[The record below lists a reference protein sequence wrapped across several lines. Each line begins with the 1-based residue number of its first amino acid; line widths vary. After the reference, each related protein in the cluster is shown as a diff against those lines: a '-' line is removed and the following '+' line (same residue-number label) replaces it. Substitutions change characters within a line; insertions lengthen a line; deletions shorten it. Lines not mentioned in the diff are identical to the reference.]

1 MSAFASPRVCSLA
14 LLAALSA
21 MPSRLVAQVS
31 DQYADANSYRT
42 DAFFGT
48 PNVYGPT
55 PPANIFATTPGL
67 EQQARRSQFTINGL
81 APLFYNSN
89 PAALATGGTSSAEF
103 SPVLGVSWST
113 PVLDLPF
120 RFTANVR
127 AEVDRFTQFP
137 GLDFDKVAASA
148 RLQYVD
154 ANNDQA
160 YSPYIAYSPRWDFA
174 PFYRSWFDTRQD
186 LNFGVNKIF
195 NFDAGFQRVAFSG
208 DTFGQ
213 TVWSFGVTAVIQRRF
228 RDPAPGSWA
237 AILVPSMTYVISS
250 ALNLSAG
257 VALERR
263 AFDSYY
269 DFNQEDWLVEPILT
283 LEFVLP
289 ESWFG
294 SAGTAALLGRPAIDF
309 QAAYEKN
316 WSNLPAANFSAWHL
330 GVAMKLGWRF

>member
-14 LLAALSA
+14 LLAALLA
-21 MPSRLVAQVS
+21 MPGGLAAQVS
-31 DQYADANSYRT
+31 DQHEDANSFRT

-48 PNVYGPT
+48 PNIYAPT
-55 PPANIFATTPGL
+55 PQANIFATTPGL
-67 EQQARRSQFTINGL
+67 EQQVRRSQFTINGL
-81 APLFYNSN
+81 APLSYNSN
-89 PAALATGGTSSAEF
+89 PAALTTGGTSSAEF

-127 AEVDRFTQFP
+127 AELDRFTQFP
-137 GLDFDKVAASA
+137 GLDFDKLAASA
-148 RLQYVD
+148 RVQYVD

-174 PFYRSWFDTRQD
+174 PFYRAWFDTRQD

-195 NFDAGFQRVAFSG
+195 NFDANFQRVAFSG

-213 TVWSFGVTAVIQRRF
+213 TAWSFGVTAVIQRRF

-237 AILVPSMTYVISS
+237 AILVPSMTYVISPE
-250 ALNLSAG
+250 LNLSAG
-257 VALERR
+257 IALERR

-269 DFNQEDWLVEPILT
+269 GFNQEDWLVEPIVT
-283 LEFVLP
+283 FEFVLP

-294 SAGTAALLGRPAIDF
+294 SAGTAAVLGRPAIDF